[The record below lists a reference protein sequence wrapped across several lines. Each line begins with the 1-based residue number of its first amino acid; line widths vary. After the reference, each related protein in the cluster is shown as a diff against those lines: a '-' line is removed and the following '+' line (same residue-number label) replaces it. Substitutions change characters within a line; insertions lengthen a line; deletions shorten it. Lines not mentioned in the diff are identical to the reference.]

1 MKYHHYQPNEKEATP
16 RWGAVWAMVLCAMV
30 LCAMVLVASE
40 FMPVSLLTPIAS
52 DLHMSEGYTGQSI
65 AISGFFALLTSLWLT
80 SWIGHTNRRL
90 VLLFFTTFFRECLRG

>member
-16 RWGAVWAMVLCAMV
+16 LWSAVWAMSF
-30 LCAMVLVASE
+30 CAMVLVASE
-40 FMPVSLLTPIAS
+40 FMPISLLTPIVS

>member
-16 RWGAVWAMVLCAMV
+16 RWGAVWAMS

-65 AISGFFALLTSLWLT
+65 AISGFFCIVNQFMADLMDRSYQSSFGFT
-80 SWIGHTNRRL
+80 
-90 VLLFFTTFFRECLRG
+90 LFYDLF

>member
-30 LCAMVLVASE
+30 LVVSE

-52 DLHMSEGYTGQSI
+52 DLHMSEESI

>member
-16 RWGAVWAMVLCAMV
+16 LWSAVWAMSLCG
-30 LCAMVLVASE
+30 MVLVASE
-40 FMPVSLLTPIAS
+40 FMPISLLTPIAS

-80 SWIGHTNRRL
+80 SWIGHTNRRF

>member
-16 RWGAVWAMVLCAMV
+16 LWSAVWAMS

-40 FMPVSLLTPIAS
+40 FMPISLLTPIAS